1 MTQVTSQRRR
11 FLESI
16 SSELTSQS
24 TRVRDLI
31 GDKHWLSDGHH
42 KEFLLLSLLRRHLP
56 ACTIASRGFVISPV
70 HSDICSSEQ
79 DILVIENTCE
89 APLFQQ
95 GDLVVTFPRMVLAA
109 ISVKTRFKR
118 SEILDSIEGLNSVR
132 STARDSPDQRSIWCG
147 AFFFECEDVFE
158 KTPSK
163 SYKQIRDG
171 LTQSPVQRPVVRAP
185 HPFPTGPDLFCSG
198 SDLIFRLD
206 HDSNRVPADPSFGS
220 RIRGFRC
227 PGIASALFVADL
239 LDHIASRR
247 GLSQADIVEF
257 SDAMEV
263 ETIEAEEPPSST
275 AEQ

>member
-1 MTQVTSQRRR
+1 VKRVTSQRHR
-11 FLESI
+11 FLASI
-16 SSELTSQS
+16 SSELVAQS

-70 HSDICSSEQ
+70 HPDTCSSEQ
-79 DILVIENTCE
+79 DILIIDTTCE

-95 GDLVVTFPRMVLAA
+95 GDLAVCFPRTVLAA
-109 ISVKTRFKR
+109 ISVKTCFKR
-118 SEILDSIEGLNSVR
+118 PEILDSIEGLNSVR
-132 STARDSPDQRSIWCG
+132 NIARDTPDQRAIWCG
-147 AFFFECEDVFE
+147 AFFFESEDVFN

-163 SYKQIRDG
+163 AYKQIRDG
-171 LTQSPVQRPVVRAP
+171 LALAPVQRPVVPPP
-185 HPFPTGPDLFCSG
+185 HPFPTGPELFCAN

-206 HDSNRVPADPSFGS
+206 HDSERMPGDPSFGA
-220 RIRGFRC
+220 RIRGFQC

-239 LDHIASRR
+239 LDHIADRR
-247 GLSQADIVEF
+247 GLPQADIVDF
-257 SDAMEV
+257 ADAMEV
-263 ETIEAEEPPSST
+263 ETIEAEEAPNLR